1 MRAFE
6 HKQHGAELRKMCGQ
20 LLKSIVAKDD
30 NRSSVDSIEA
40 NEQPPMFTAHG
51 EVVVIV

>member
-20 LLKSIVAKDD
+20 LLKSIVAKNDD
-30 NRSSVDSIEA
+30 RSSVDSMKRMTDHLYL
-40 NEQPPMFTAHG
+40 PRT
-51 EVVVIV
+51 VKLL